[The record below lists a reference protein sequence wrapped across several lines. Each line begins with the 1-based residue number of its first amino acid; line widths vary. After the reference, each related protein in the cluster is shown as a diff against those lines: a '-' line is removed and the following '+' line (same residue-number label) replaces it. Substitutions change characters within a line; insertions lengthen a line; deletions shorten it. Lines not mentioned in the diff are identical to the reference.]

1 MNIPEFSVKR
11 KITVLMMIL
20 IVMLFGILAFFHL
33 GLDMMPELEYPVV
46 SVITTYEGV
55 SSEDVEN
62 LITRQVE
69 EVVSSVKNVKNV
81 SSLSQEGIS
90 AVIVEF
96 EWGVNLDFAAQ
107 DVREKLSWLTDY
119 LPEDADSPL
128 VVKFNTSDY
137 PILYYGVTGMENT
150 HVLREYLDDNI
161 KPRLERIDGVAS
173 IFILGGLEREIDIFV
188 DREKLQAFSLS
199 MDQIIS
205 KLALE
210 NVNVSGGHVIK
221 GSTEYLVRTIGEYKD
236 IKEISDTIV
245 SMGSGAPVYLKDIAS
260 VKDTYKE
267 IRNRARTNR
276 RPSVI
281 MMVMKQAGKN
291 SVTVTNK
298 ITGTLD
304 ELKIRMPKDIVF
316 YPVMDQ
322 ARIIKTVTRNTGQN
336 ALAGAILAIAMVFLF
351 LWNWRPTLTIAVA
364 VPLSGITT
372 AIGLYAFDYT
382 LNIMTL
388 GGMALGV
395 GMLVDNAVVVIE
407 NIFRHQEEGESPDMA
422 AAKGAQEVGM
432 AITAS
437 TLTTISVFLPMTLS
451 SGIAGRLSRPLAVTV
466 ALALIASL
474 FVALTIVPML
484 SSVLARGRKGRQ
496 KMKSRADTFFSAIKS
511 QYANLLRW
519 GLAWRKTVIFFS
531 LAAFIGGLGL
541 IRFLGTEFMPQE
553 DFPILALRANLPTG
567 TSLEETNRTIRC
579 IEEIILKQPETLFC
593 TSFVGLSRESK
604 VDAAWGTGPADV
616 NEAVIYTRLADKEDR
631 VRSSEDILDD
641 VRKQLPVIKGA
652 VFDFFDIQ
660 QVFLGSSGGNSPVA
674 VKVFGKELEKLKDVS
689 DHFAEKCADIEGL
702 RDIDTSLKLGKPEL
716 QVIVDR
722 ELASQTGLSVGQV
735 AQAVKAGFLG
745 IISTR
750 YRIGGDEYDMRVRFK
765 EQDRKTIDDVKNIPL
780 ATRRGNHIPLY
791 QIARIEERMGPV
803 KIVREDQERKVTITA
818 NTYKR
823 DIGSI
828 VNDIKKAEAQI
839 AIPEGY
845 FVEYGGTYQDMEE
858 AFTSLTYALIIA
870 IILIYMIMAAQ
881 FESLKHPLVI
891 MMTVP
896 LSVIGVVIGLFV
908 FGKTLSVPAFM
919 GILILSGV
927 VVNNGI
933 VMIDYINQLR
943 HRGMD
948 AYEAVIEGASV
959 RLRPILITT
968 FTTVFGMLPMAL
980 SQTQGSE
987 LRSPMAVAVGCGLLF
1002 SMFLTLLVIPVVYSV
1017 FDRIK
1022 K

>member
-1 MNIPEFSVKR
+1 MTIPEFSVKR
-11 KITVLMMIL
+11 KITVLMMIM
-20 IVMLFGILAFFHL
+20 IVMLFGVLAFSRL

-55 SSEDVEN
+55 SSEDIEN

-69 EVVSSVKNVKNV
+69 EVVSSVKNVKEV
-81 SSLSQEGIS
+81 TSLSQEGIS

-137 PILYYGVTGMENT
+137 PILYYGITGMENT
-150 HVLREYLDDNI
+150 QVLREYLDDNV
-161 KPRLERIDGVAS
+161 KPRIERIEGVAS
-173 IFILGGLEREIDIFV
+173 IFILGGLEREINVFV
-188 DREKLQAFSLS
+188 DRQKLKAFNLS
-199 MDQIIS
+199 IEQMIA
-205 KLALE
+205 KLAQE
-210 NVNVSGGHVIK
+210 NVNVSGGHLTK
-221 GSTEYLVRTIGEYKD
+221 GSTEYLIRTMGEYKD
-236 IKEISDTIV
+236 MESIRNTIV
-245 SMGSGAPVYLKDIAS
+245 TMHSGTPVYVNDVAT

-291 SVTVTNK
+291 SVTVTNRINK
-298 ITGTLD
+298 TLD
-304 ELKIRMPKDIVF
+304 EFRARMPRDVTF

-322 ARIIKTVTRNTGQN
+322 ARIIKTVTQNTGQN
-336 ALAGAILAIAMVFLF
+336 ALMGAILAIVMVFLF

-407 NIFRHQEEGESPDMA
+407 NIFRHREEGESPDVA
-422 AAKGAQEVGM
+422 AAEGAREVGM

-437 TLTTISVFLPMTLS
+437 TLTTISVFIPMTLS
-451 SGIAGRLSRPLAVTV
+451 SGVAGRLSRPLAVTV
-466 ALALIASL
+466 ALALLASL

-484 SSVLARGRKGRQ
+484 SSVVAGDAGQRKHAEGRAQG
-496 KMKSRADTFFSAIKS
+496 MFSAVRK
-511 QYANLLRW
+511 QYERLLRW
-519 GLAWRKTVIFFS
+519 GLSRRKTVVVAALAVFIVS
-531 LAAFIGGLGL
+531 LAMM
-541 IRFLGTEFMPQE
+541 RTLGTEFMPKE
-553 DFPILALRANLPTG
+553 DFPILALRATLPVG
-567 TSLEETNRTIRC
+567 TSLEESDRVIRS
-579 IEEIILKQPETLFC
+579 IEEVILHQPETLFC

-616 NEAVIYTRLADKEDR
+616 SEAVIYTRLADKEDR
-631 VRSSEDILDD
+631 VRSSEEILDD
-641 VRKQLPVIKGA
+641 VRRQIPVIEGA
-652 VFDFFDIQ
+652 KFDFFDIQ
-660 QVFLGSSGGNSPVA
+660 QVFLGSTGGNSPVA
-674 VKVFGKELEKLKDVS
+674 VKVFGKDLKTLKDITDRLVRES
-689 DHFAEKCADIEGL
+689 ASVEGI
-702 RDIDTSLKLGKPEL
+702 RDIDTTLKMGKPEL

-722 ELASQTGLSVGQV
+722 EKASQVGLTVGQI
-735 AQAVKAGFLG
+735 ARAVKAGFLG
-745 IISTR
+745 IVSTR
-750 YRIGGDEYDMRVRFK
+750 YRIGGDEYDIRIRYRGH
-765 EQDRKTIDDVKNIPL
+765 DRQTVDDVKNICL
-780 ATRRGNHIPLY
+780 VTQRGAQIPLY
-791 QIARIEERMGPV
+791 QIARIEEKMGPV
-803 KIVREDQERKVTITA
+803 KIMREDQERKVTMTA
-818 NTYKR
+818 NTYQR

-828 VNDIKKAEAQI
+828 VSDIKKAESRI
-839 AIPEGY
+839 GIPEGY
-845 FVEYGGTYQDMEE
+845 FVEYGGAYQDMEE
-858 AFTSLTYALIIA
+858 AFSSLLMALGIA
-870 IILIYMIMAAQ
+870 VILIYMIMAAQ
-881 FESLKHPLVI
+881 FESLRHPLVI

-896 LSVIGVVIGLFV
+896 LSFIGVVFGLYA

-943 HRGMD
+943 QRGMD
-948 AYEAVIEGASV
+948 GFEAIIEGAVV
-959 RLRPILITT
+959 RFRPILITT

-980 SQTQGSE
+980 SRTQGSE
-987 LRSPMAVAVGCGLLF
+987 LRSPMAIAVGCGLLF
-1002 SMFLTLLVIPVVYSV
+1002 SMFLTLLVIPVVYSI